1 MATREGGS
9 GKEPI
14 LPRGWV
20 TLPWVDLE
28 QIPSS
33 AIDRKLETKERIGV
47 PGYPG
52 LETLFPY
59 KFLTVR
65 DGLYP

>member
-14 LPRGWV
+14 LLPRGWV

-47 PGYPG
+47 PG
-52 LETLFPY
+52 
-59 KFLTVR
+59 
-65 DGLYP
+65 